1 MDRAKRQSILDS
13 MEAEFR
19 PPNFFF
25 SERGEFALFD
35 VSVTYLSGDCR
46 LTVQRCAEHIAD
58 ARSAVEPSDEGRQ
71 MAVNELPDSCTE
83 AQAQEA
89 LRQFFRRLFASS

>member
-1 MDRAKRQSILDS
+1 MDRATRQSVLDS
-13 MEAEFR
+13 IEAEFR

-25 SERGEFALFD
+25 SEQGEFARFD
-35 VSVTYLSGDCR
+35 VSVTYLSGDCG

-58 ARSAVEPSDEGRQ
+58 ARSALESPGKGPQLLAIDVPG
-71 MAVNELPDSCTE
+71 PCTE

-89 LRQFFRRLFASS
+89 LRQFFRHLFTSS